1 MMGDGVRAL
10 SMTMTFRNLEV
21 PIGLGGHAKD
31 GSVRNLGTDKSA
43 RSVHIE
49 KNINVFQTFT

>member
-1 MMGDGVRAL
+1 MRAL

-43 RSVHIE
+43 RTVHIE
-49 KNINVFQTFT
+49 KNKNVFQTFT